1 MNASVL
7 TNVAVLTILLTACG
21 GQATAAPAPTGAT
34 AMATATSAPP
44 TAEKPALAGLTF
56 SGPMGAGSI
65 TFTVSADGMAVE
77 PRVELALNGVGCAEG
92 GGLTFTGK
100 MTLPDR
106 LPIEAMTFR
115 YGTGEVNPFM
125 AGSGIELIGK
135 FDSPAGASGTF
146 KWIRQEGM
154 NTCTLGPLN
163 WTATAQ

>member
-21 GQATAAPAPTGAT
+21 GQATATPAPAGAT
-34 AMATATSAPP
+34 PMSAATSAPP
-44 TAEKPALAGLTF
+44 TAEKPALAGVTF

-77 PRVELALNGVGCAEG
+77 PRAELALNGVGCAEG
-92 GGLTFTGK
+92 GGPTFTGK

-106 LPIEAMTFR
+106 LPIEDMTFR

-125 AGSGIELIGK
+125 AGSGIELIGT
-135 FDSPAGASGTF
+135 FDSPASASGTF
-146 KWIRQEGM
+146 KWIREEGM